1 LLAVVVAAA
10 IMEKDLQE
18 DQVVLVVEVQDLMY
32 MVVREILAQLIP
44 VVVAVAEIVVMPQE
58 DQVELVDLE

>member
-44 VVVAVAEIVVMPQE
+44 VVAVVAEIVVMPQE

>member
-1 LLAVVVAAA
+1 VVAAA

-44 VVVAVAEIVVMPQE
+44 VVAVVAEIVVMPQE